1 MHLILLWALI
11 STALVSP
18 HVFVGEPAPFQW
30 DLPVEKLIM
39 PMNGDPNYQGPE
51 WGQQPFPC
59 KGHHRASTP
68 PQPQTT
74 WHIGS
79 KATFQIYDST
89 NTTGPSMHDP
99 GAAHSGGSCQA
110 SLSYDGGETWIVVQS
125 WEGNCLRVRKGQEG
139 QLTNS
144 YDTDQSYSFELPDS
158 LPGADTAI
166 FAWTWLN
173 ASGNREFYMSC
184 SPVKLVA
191 SQSLNSLPSDYPMYI
206 ANLQASPETAGSQ
219 HSMWSQCY
227 IPQNVWIR
235 YPQRYKGINAP
246 VVAEPLQ
253 NNSQVQFLQLEDDG
267 GICGSDNKERVEALG
282 LHSGSNS
289 QEPSAPSCTSELAT
303 DRASSESRQMWS
315 ATWSTNAPSPSDVLW
330 AVPSTERSMWAL

>member
-68 PQPQTT
+68 SEPQTT
-74 WHIGS
+74 WHVGS
-79 KATFQIYDST
+79 RATFQIYDST
-89 NTTGPSMHDP
+89 NTTGSSMHDP

-144 YDTDQSYSFELPDS
+144 YDTDQSYSFDLPGS

-166 FAWTWLN
+166 FAW
-173 ASGNREFYMSC
+173 
-184 SPVKLVA
+184 
-191 SQSLNSLPSDYPMYI
+191 
-206 ANLQASPETAGSQ
+206 
-219 HSMWSQCY
+219 
-227 IPQNVWIR
+227 
-235 YPQRYKGINAP
+235 
-246 VVAEPLQ
+246 
-253 NNSQVQFLQLEDDG
+253 
-267 GICGSDNKERVEALG
+267 
-282 LHSGSNS
+282 
-289 QEPSAPSCTSELAT
+289 
-303 DRASSESRQMWS
+303 
-315 ATWSTNAPSPSDVLW
+315 
-330 AVPSTERSMWAL
+330 

>member
-1 MHLILLWALI
+1 MTADTAFNRRQVKAIAFACLLEGGVPVFFSNAQAAGVYKVLCPYLDPFLQALDAGEPQQGLCVSSGIAEWPIREDHSSTSQFDAIENGLEDKQEIELQFPVVGQVFVVVVRNMNALI

-68 PQPQTT
+68 PEPQTT
-74 WHIGS
+74 WHVGS
-79 KATFQIYDST
+79 RATFQIYDST
-89 NTTGPSMHDP
+89 NTTGSSMHDP

-110 SLSYDGGETWIVVQS
+110 SLSYNGGETWIVVQS

-144 YDTDQSYSFELPDS
+144 YDTDQSYSFDLPGS

-166 FAWTWLN
+166 FAW
-173 ASGNREFYMSC
+173 
-184 SPVKLVA
+184 
-191 SQSLNSLPSDYPMYI
+191 
-206 ANLQASPETAGSQ
+206 
-219 HSMWSQCY
+219 
-227 IPQNVWIR
+227 
-235 YPQRYKGINAP
+235 
-246 VVAEPLQ
+246 
-253 NNSQVQFLQLEDDG
+253 
-267 GICGSDNKERVEALG
+267 
-282 LHSGSNS
+282 
-289 QEPSAPSCTSELAT
+289 
-303 DRASSESRQMWS
+303 
-315 ATWSTNAPSPSDVLW
+315 
-330 AVPSTERSMWAL
+330 